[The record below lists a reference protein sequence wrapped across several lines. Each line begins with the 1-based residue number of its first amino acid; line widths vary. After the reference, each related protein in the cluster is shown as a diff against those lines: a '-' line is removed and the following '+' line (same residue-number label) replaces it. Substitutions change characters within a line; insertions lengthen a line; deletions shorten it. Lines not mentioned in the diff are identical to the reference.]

1 MDRSMEMKEGS
12 IGSLLWSFSLPAIIG
27 MSVNALY
34 NIVGR
39 IFVGRG
45 IGALAIAATTV
56 AFPLMIII
64 MAVSILVGVGAT
76 ALISIR
82 LGEDKKEAAEKIAAN
97 AITMIIL
104 LSAIFAA
111 LFFVFTEQVL
121 TICGASPEVMPYAR
135 DYTQIIMLG
144 AVFGSFSMG
153 VNNFIRAEGNPKV
166 AMYTQLLGQ
175 PPILLSTISLYS
187 PWDGE
192 SRGRFSHHIG
202 PVAFLSLGLEVII
215 LGEKPG

>member
-1 MDRSMEMKEGS
+1 M
-12 IGSLLWSFSLPAIIG
+12 P
-27 MSVNALY
+27 LY

-153 VNNFIRAEGNPKV
+153 VNNFIRAEGNPKM
-166 AMYTQLLGQ
+166 AMYTQLLGAAANIALNYLFIFPLGWGIKGSALATILAQ
-175 PPILLSTISLYS
+175 LLSSLWVLSYYLRGKSLVKLRLAISGQAGLYS
-187 PWDGE
+187 P
-192 SRGRFSHHIG
+192 
-202 PVAFLSLGLEVII
+202 A
-215 LGEKPG
+215 